1 VAGQSFTLSGYA
13 TGTNVTDMPIDAL
26 SATANANTNLN
37 NYAITFVNGSLS
49 IDPAPLTIS
58 GLAAVSKTVDGN
70 TVAVITGTPTLAGEI
85 FTDYPVE
92 ISSGSVTQG
101 VFAQATARRSIPVSA
116 AWENFTLSD
125 PNYYIQGPTQT
136 LSAAIYPI
144 LTSPTPTPVPVPTPE
159 PAPTPTPEPAP
170 TPTPEPAKVKEPI
183 NNMVLIAQQN
193 NSQAFIQRIEQPTP
207 PNYLMKAEMLFVRD
221 INDPNGYIQAV
232 PIPPSGALKFAVPD
246 RVIQDLIDLSGV
258 NSPKNA
264 KAQLT
269 SYNLLRLP
277 KGAQILATLSDG
289 KPLPEGIKFNSANQ
303 DFDIAKLGDVNLPI
317 SVKLTLKR
325 GKRSLSEKV
334 MIVNK

>member
-1 VAGQSFTLSGYA
+1 
-13 TGTNVTDMPIDAL
+13 M
-26 SATANANTNLN
+26 
-37 NYAITFVNGSLS
+37 
-49 IDPAPLTIS
+49 
-58 GLAAVSKTVDGN
+58 
-70 TVAVITGTPTLAGEI
+70 
-85 FTDYPVE
+85 
-92 ISSGSVTQG
+92 
-101 VFAQATARRSIPVSA
+101 
-116 AWENFTLSD
+116 
-125 PNYYIQGPTQT
+125 
-136 LSAAIYPI
+136 
-144 LTSPTPTPVPVPTPE
+144 
-159 PAPTPTPEPAP
+159 
-170 TPTPEPAKVKEPI
+170 VKEPI

-207 PNYLMKAEMLFVRD
+207 PNYLVKAEMLFVRD
-221 INDPNGYIQAV
+221 INDPKGYIQAV
-232 PIPPSGALKFAVPD
+232 PVPPSGALKFAIPD

-277 KGAQILATLSDG
+277 KGTQILATLSDG